1 MESTEKLSPVTKLS
15 PITEEKYQ
23 QMRAL
28 IRGFGSVLVAYSGGV
43 DSALVMAIAYRE
55 LGDKAL
61 ACIGVSPSYPTRE
74 MRNAVKLAEEL
85 GVPYR
90 LVDTEEHLD
99 PNYAANPTNRCY
111 FCKSELHD
119 QLHKVAADE
128 GWNVVLDGNNAS
140 DVGDFRPGMQ
150 AARERGVRS
159 PLLEANISKAEVREI
174 AHALGLPVWD
184 KPAMAC
190 LSSRVPH
197 GVAITPQLLRQI
209 ESAEDVLVDLGFQQ
223 FRVRHHNEVARI
235 ELPAEDFARAIQHHA
250 TISDGIK
257 AAGYRF
263 VALDLAGFRS
273 GSLNATSS
281 SNTISLMELAVAGL

>member
-273 GSLNATSS
+273 GSLNTTSS
-281 SNTISLMELAVAGL
+281 NNTIPLMELAVAGS